1 MYFGQVKV
9 IDSLNGILAHTI
21 TLDGKKFLKGRIISK
36 EDQQYF
42 IKNNIKYLIC
52 AQLTQKDVH
61 EDKAANILAKKFNN
75 NTLALEKAFTG
86 RSNIL
91 ANESGLLVIN
101 EDKIRKFNKTSNS
114 ITIATLNNN
123 SRVKKGEMIATIK
136 IIPFSIKEKSI
147 ESIEK
152 INFKKSLYIH
162 SFKEKKCALILTHS
176 NKENIKL
183 NNISEK
189 RIKERLETLNCT
201 IKLIKT
207 CKHDAKDISGIIKHF
222 IKTDVDLI
230 LILGSSA
237 IVDIKDK
244 IPEAIMNSGGTII
257 RFGMPVDPGNLLLL
271 GKIQKKTIIG
281 LPGCARSPTLNGF
294 DWVLERILSGN
305 NIDNN
310 DISAMGV
317 GGLLKTINKREKNLV
332 KDSKYKITNI
342 ILAAGQSKRM
352 LKDNKLLIKINKQ
365 TMLEKMI
372 FTSLN
377 SNANNTVLVL
387 GYQSDIIQEII
398 QNNNITTVINTDY
411 KKGLSSSLQCGISA
425 LPDDCDAAIII
436 LADMPNIDNQVI
448 NRMINSF
455 NPSKNY
461 SIIIPTFNG
470 KKGNPI
476 LLARKFFPDI
486 LRVKG
491 DKGAKDIIIN
501 NKKSILEIP
510 QKNSSVLNDIDTKED
525 LSLYLK
531 NNS

>member
-1 MYFGQVKV
+1 
-9 IDSLNGILAHTI
+9 
-21 TLDGKKFLKGRIISK
+21 
-36 EDQQYF
+36 
-42 IKNNIKYLIC
+42 
-52 AQLTQKDVH
+52 
-61 EDKAANILAKKFNN
+61 
-75 NTLALEKAFTG
+75 
-86 RSNIL
+86 
-91 ANESGLLVIN
+91 
-101 EDKIRKFNKTSNS
+101 
-114 ITIATLNNN
+114 
-123 SRVKKGEMIATIK
+123 
-136 IIPFSIKEKSI
+136 
-147 ESIEK
+147 
-152 INFKKSLYIH
+152 
-162 SFKEKKCALILTHS
+162 
-176 NKENIKL
+176 
-183 NNISEK
+183 
-189 RIKERLETLNCT
+189 
-201 IKLIKT
+201 
-207 CKHDAKDISGIIKHF
+207 
-222 IKTDVDLI
+222 
-230 LILGSSA
+230 
-237 IVDIKDK
+237 
-244 IPEAIMNSGGTII
+244 
-257 RFGMPVDPGNLLLL
+257 
-271 GKIQKKTIIG
+271 
-281 LPGCARSPTLNGF
+281 
-294 DWVLERILSGN
+294 
-305 NIDNN
+305 
-310 DISAMGV
+310 
-317 GGLLKTINKREKNLV
+317 INKREKNLV

-365 TMLEKMI
+365 TMLERMI

-455 NPSKNY
+455 NPSKNN